1 MDVAQLRAL
10 IFGLADQAEG
20 GEHAWHFVYRGVQ
33 MACMTDSGFGRMR
46 IVAPIIEASELRPDH
61 MYAMLDANYHSALD
75 VRYAISDGMVMAA
88 FIHPLVPLDEEQV
101 RAAVRQVASAV
112 QTFGGSYSSGELVFG
127 PGRSTGNGNGNPN

>member
-1 MDVAQLRAL
+1 MNVATLRAL
-10 IFGLADQAEG
+10 IFECADQAEG
-20 GEHAWHFVYRGVQ
+20 EGAAWHFIYAGVQ
-33 MACMTDSGFGRMR
+33 MACMTDSEFGRMR
-46 IVAPIIEASELRPDH
+46 IVAPIVEASALRPEI

-101 RAAVRQVASAV
+101 LSAVRQVASAV

-127 PGRSTGNGNGNPN
+127 PGRHSGGGGEPN